1 MDTELQ
7 FSGWEYKRAEG
18 EHQPMLNAKMDC
30 PCDTCPLADQCA
42 EDGTECKAF
51 RNWNDLGWFK
61 LGEEGRLIKKIGA
74 YDK

>member
-1 MDTELQ
+1 
-7 FSGWEYKRAEG
+7 
-18 EHQPMLNAKMDC
+18 MLNAKMDC

-61 LGEEGRLIKKIGA
+61 LGEEGRLIKKLGA